1 MENPTTMHEIFPS
14 KKKLFPRVEDL
25 MGIFA
30 IFLIL
35 TIAVV
40 IPAVIV
46 FALLNLNKIKE
57 GADFKSFDLIWM
69 FFVAYIIPMLLTI
82 YLVIRH
88 YKISPRFEFR
98 PRYPG
103 LLPYALVAW
112 VLLLFV
118 EMGITYFLPEAESKF
133 RMMTTMVLNHPF
145 LMFFLLSVAAPI
157 LEEML
162 FRGIILKYLLKK
174 YRPLTAIIISSL
186 VFGLFHMNIWQFV
199 GASLL
204 GLLLGYMYWRSGT
217 LFYSVLIHFL
227 NNTLAFFTV
236 FHYKTMSPDEMELH
250 SAGQAL
256 LLIFLASAGAALAL
270 YGMENYIKPRYH
282 RVIYLASGNPHKL
295 DEIRALMPPSIRLE
309 SLNALASDLV
319 LEETGKDLA
328 ANSLQKAMQ
337 IARRFGVDVLADD
350 TGLEVDALGGAPGV
364 HSARFAGPDATD
376 ELNRQKLL
384 EVLQGHDNRQARF
397 RTVLTLNLGHRW
409 FRFEGIA
416 PGEILHAPQ
425 GEGGFGYDPLF
436 RPDGLELSYA
446 QMSAHDKNRISH
458 RGRAMQ
464 KLIDFLKKFPPSR
477 LLG

>member
-1 MENPTTMHEIFPS
+1 MHEIFPS

-118 EMGITYFLPEAESKF
+118 EMGITYFLPDAESKF
-133 RMMTTMVLNHPF
+133 RMMTNMVLNHPF

-199 GASLL
+199 GAGLL
-204 GLLLGYMYWRSGT
+204 GMLLGYLYWRSGT
-217 LFYSVLIHFL
+217 LFYPVLIHFL
-227 NNTLAFFTV
+227 NNTLALFMV
-236 FHYKTMSPDEMELH
+236 LHYKTMTPDDMELH

-256 LLIFLASAGAALAL
+256 LLIIVASAGAALAL
-270 YGMENYIKPRYH
+270 YGMERYMIPRFR

-295 DEIRALMPPSIRLE
+295 DEIRAMMPPLIHLKSM
-309 SLNALASDLV
+309 NALAPGLS

-350 TGLEVDALGGAPGV
+350 TGLEVGALNGAPGV

-384 EVLQGHDNRQARF
+384 EALLDKPGRKARF

-409 FRFEGIA
+409 FRFEGTA

-436 RPDGLELSYA
+436 RPENHELTFA
-446 QMSAHDKNRISH
+446 QMSARDKNRISH

>member
-1 MENPTTMHEIFPS
+1 MHEIFPS

-30 IFLIL
+30 IFLLL

-98 PRYPG
+98 PKYMG

-118 EMGITYFLPEAESKF
+118 EMGITYFLPDAESKF
-133 RMMTTMVLNHPF
+133 RMMTNMVLNHPV

-199 GASLL
+199 GAGLL
-204 GLLLGYMYWRSGT
+204 GLLL
-217 LFYSVLIHFL
+217 
-227 NNTLAFFTV
+227 
-236 FHYKTMSPDEMELH
+236 
-250 SAGQAL
+250 
-256 LLIFLASAGAALAL
+256 
-270 YGMENYIKPRYH
+270 
-282 RVIYLASGNPHKL
+282 
-295 DEIRALMPPSIRLE
+295 
-309 SLNALASDLV
+309 
-319 LEETGKDLA
+319 
-328 ANSLQKAMQ
+328 
-337 IARRFGVDVLADD
+337 
-350 TGLEVDALGGAPGV
+350 EV
-364 HSARFAGPDATD
+364 
-376 ELNRQKLL
+376 
-384 EVLQGHDNRQARF
+384 
-397 RTVLTLNLGHRW
+397 
-409 FRFEGIA
+409 
-416 PGEILHAPQ
+416 
-425 GEGGFGYDPLF
+425 
-436 RPDGLELSYA
+436 
-446 QMSAHDKNRISH
+446 
-458 RGRAMQ
+458 
-464 KLIDFLKKFPPSR
+464 
-477 LLG
+477 